1 MKTRLIFIV
10 LIFLLPAGSVLAKG
24 PGTPAGP
31 GGPGSGRMNGP
42 VLYAASSGPIPGSG
56 LSSLENILQM
66 DDDQLA
72 ELEALVKRIRQMST
86 EERQAYLD
94 KIRQY
99 QEMAPE
105 QRQNLQM
112 AWGRIDERVRRAWR
126 DYMLSLDM
134 DQRQSIHQE
143 MQEVPFEERNS
154 WRINRLVEAGLITP
168 EEAGLELNQ

>member
-1 MKTRLIFIV
+1 MKTRLISIV
-10 LIFLLPAGSVLAKG
+10 LIFLLPAGMALAKG
-24 PGTPAGP
+24 PGASGGP

-66 DDDQLA
+66 NDDQLA
-72 ELEALVKRIRQMST
+72 ELEAVIKRIRQMST
-86 EERQAYLD
+86 EERQAYLE

-112 AWGRIDERVRRAWR
+112 AWGRIDERLRQAWR
-126 DYMLSLDM
+126 DYMLSLDL
-134 DQRQSIHQE
+134 DQRQAVHQE
-143 MQEVPFEERNS
+143 MQEVPFEERNR
-154 WRINRLVEAGLITP
+154 WRLEHLVEAGLITP
-168 EEAGLELNQ
+168 KEAGLEPRN